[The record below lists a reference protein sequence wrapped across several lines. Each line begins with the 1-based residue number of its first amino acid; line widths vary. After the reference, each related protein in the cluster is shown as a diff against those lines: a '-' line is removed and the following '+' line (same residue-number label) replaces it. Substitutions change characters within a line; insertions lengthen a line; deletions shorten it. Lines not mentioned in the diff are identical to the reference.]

1 MSETV
6 FWSWQADLNPKVNRL
21 LIRDALDAA
30 RGRAQEELRL
40 EEPERTISLDH
51 DTKSARGMADIVGTI
66 FEQVDKAAIFVADVT
81 PVATSEAGKAIPNP
95 NVMIELGYAMRALG
109 PERIIAVLN
118 VGFGTGPEALPFDIR
133 QRRILTYNLPPEEDS
148 AARKKARMKLTD
160 DLATALVKNLKAIE
174 RIETEQTEIEMVEE
188 DRERTG
194 VWKGHWPAIHRASF
208 GEEKSV
214 LPMRVPRAVLRVAPA
229 DWPSGIPPIAMLDEL
244 SPKAKLY
251 APYGGGTSG
260 DHGPFQDGYIA
271 YWVPPVSSNGSE
283 TSVFNVAAFLEDPGE
298 VWLSDGTV
306 VDELRGKKFVSHG
319 HLMSNWIRGLDRSHA
334 LLDEL
339 GAGQRRRVLLD
350 VSGLSDTYWRV
361 QQGYVPS
368 VNRKPRVSY
377 SRTEENWDPT
387 VRKDTL
393 RHAWNALRNAYSKS
407 PMTANE
413 FDNYYQAR
421 ANSA

>member
-6 FWSWQADLNPKVNRL
+6 FWSWQADLDPKVNRS

-30 RGRAQEELRL
+30 RGSAQEELQL
-40 EEPERTISLDH
+40 EEPERTIALDH

-66 FEQVDKAAIFVADVT
+66 FEQVAKAAIFVADVT
-81 PVATSEAGKAIPNP
+81 PVATSEAGKAVPNP

-133 QRRILTYNLPPEEDS
+133 QRRILTYSLPPEGDS
-148 AARKKARMKLTD
+148 AARTKARTKLTN
-160 DLATALVKNLKAIE
+160 DLAAALVKNLKAIE
-174 RIETEQTEIEMVEE
+174 RIETEQAEIEMAEE

-194 VWKGHWPAIHRASF
+194 VWKGHWPAIHRGSF

-214 LPMRVPRAVLRVAPA
+214 LPKRVPRAVLRVAPA
-229 DWPSGIPPIAMLDEL
+229 EWPSGIPPIAMLDEL
-244 SPKAKLY
+244 SAKATLY
-251 APYGGGTSG
+251 APYGAGTSG

-271 YWVPPVSSNGSE
+271 YWVPPESSNDSE

-306 VDELRGKKFVSHG
+306 VDELGGKRFVSHG

-350 VSGLSDTYWRV
+350 VSGLSGTYWPV
-361 QQGYVPS
+361 QQGYIPGA
-368 VNRKPRVSY
+368 NRKPRVSY
-377 SRTEENWDPT
+377 SHTEAIWHPT

-393 RHAWNALRNAYSKS
+393 RRAWNALRNAYSEP
-407 PMTANE
+407 PMSADE
-413 FDNYYQAR
+413 FNQYYHAR
-421 ANSA
+421 AESA

>member
-6 FWSWQADLNPKVNRL
+6 FWSWQADLDPKVNRSF
-21 LIRDALDAA
+21 IRFALDTA
-30 RGRAQEELRL
+30 RGRAQEKLQL

-51 DTKSARGMADIVGTI
+51 DTKSAQGMADIAGTI
-66 FEQVDKAAIFVADVT
+66 FEQVSKAAIFVADVT

-133 QRRILTYNLPPEEDS
+133 QRRILTYNLPPEKDS
-148 AARKKARMKLTD
+148 AARNKARAKLTD
-160 DLATALVKNLKAIE
+160 DLASALVNNLKAIE
-174 RIETEQTEIEMVEE
+174 RIETEQTEIEMAEE
-188 DRERTG
+188 DRERIG

-208 GEEKSV
+208 GQEKSV
-214 LPMRVPRAVLRVAPA
+214 LPKRVPRAVLRVAPA

-244 SPKAKLY
+244 SAKARLD

-260 DHGPFQDGYIA
+260 DYGPFQDGYIA
-271 YWVPPVSSNGSE
+271 YWVPSGSSDASE
-283 TSVFNVAAFLEDPGE
+283 TSVFNVAAFLEDTGE

-306 VDELRGKKFVSHG
+306 VDERRGKKFLSYG
-319 HLMSNWIRGLDRSHA
+319 SLMSNWIRGLDRSHA

-350 VSGLSDTYWRV
+350 VSGLSDTFWPA
-361 QQGYVPS
+361 QQSHIPS
-368 VNRKPRVSY
+368 VSRKPRVSY
-377 SRTEENWDPT
+377 SRTEANWAPT

-393 RHAWNALRNAYSKS
+393 RQAWNVLRNAYSEP
-407 PMTANE
+407 PMTADE
-413 FDNYYQAR
+413 FDNYYHAR
-421 ANSA
+421 ANAA